1 MGIENDYKITE
12 LGEIPI
18 DWGIYPLKEVV
29 SIIGDGN
36 YSSKY
41 PKSDDFIEF
50 GIPFLRAN
58 NLINGKL
65 SLKDVRYISP
75 IQHKSLKKGH
85 IKIGDIII
93 TVRGEIGKVAITTNE
108 FDDVNIN
115 AQLAFLRFKDHILS
129 RFILYFFQSDVIQN
143 LLFSITTG
151 TALQQLPINRLKN
164 ISIISPPLK
173 EQQKIAEILS
183 TVDEQID
190 QTSQLI
196 GKTKVL
202 KKSLMQQLMT
212 EGIGHTEFKQ
222 SKCGIVPSSWSV
234 SKIEYICEYRKDKI
248 DPLKSERQRYI
259 ALENIEQGTG
269 RINGYLYSKDS
280 TSMKSIFKKG
290 DTLFN
295 KLRPY
300 LNKYWYATFN
310 GVCATELLPLTP
322 KNEMDSIFF
331 YYCLQQDRVL
341 GYVTNRTFG
350 TKMPRTSWS
359 ELKGILVPIPPLEEQ
374 KQIAE
379 ILSLIDENIEG
390 YEKEKME
397 YEELKKGLMQQLL
410 TGKTRVKV
418 E

>member
-12 LGEIPI
+12 LGQIPI

-41 PKSDDFIEF
+41 PKSDDFIDF

-65 SLKDVRYISP
+65 SMKDVRYISP
-75 IQHKSLKKGH
+75 IQHESLKKGH

-143 LLFSITTG
+143 LFFSITTG

-173 EQQKIAEILS
+173 EQQKIAKILS
-183 TVDEQID
+183 IVDEQIE
-190 QTSQLI
+190 QTDQLI
-196 GKTKVL
+196 ERTKEL
-202 KKSLMQQLMT
+202 KNGFMQQLLT
-212 EGIGHTEFKQ
+212 KGIGHTSFK
-222 SKCGIVPSSWSV
+222 KTDLGEIPDEWEIRKVNDIATV
-234 SKIEYICEYRKDKI
+234 TTGNKDTKDKDDDGI
-248 DPLKSERQRYI
+248 YPFFVRSQKVESINSYSYDGESILTAGDGVGVGKVFHY
-259 ALENIEQGTG
+259 
-269 RINGYLYSKDS
+269 INGKFD
-280 TSMKSIFKKG
+280 FH
-290 DTLFN
+290 
-295 KLRPY
+295 
-300 LNKYWYATFN
+300 
-310 GVCATELLPLTP
+310 
-322 KNEMDSIFF
+322 
-331 YYCLQQDRVL
+331 QRV
-341 GYVTNRTFG
+341 YKISDF
-350 TKMPRTSWS
+350 M
-359 ELKGILVPIPPLEEQ
+359 
-374 KQIAE
+374 
-379 ILSLIDENIEG
+379 NIEG
-390 YEKEKME
+390 KYLYYYFSHNFYNRAMKYNAKTSVDSVRRDMITQMEIPVPSASEQKKIISILFCIDEDIEGYQQEKAKYEK
-397 YEELKKGLMQQLL
+397 LKKGLMQQLL

-418 E
+418 D